1 MLSQQSNCKL
11 AVCVTSTPVLYKYK
25 MENAGSTMWSG
36 DDLDNFASATIALG
50 DWSKEMMEKVNC
62 EYDSQ
67 VTVEKFKKLDKA
79 VLMEHLFDVF
89 QYISNY
95 NDVFP
100 TARFEI
106 ENMKS
111 ELIKSQKSVTQ
122 LQGELLEMKS
132 KEHDSVQSTV
142 KTAVENSVQD
152 VIQSYSS
159 VVSKYLLSSQS
170 SVNVLS
176 RQSSAPPF
184 AKQKNGVVEGDRSR
198 NVVIFG
204 LAEDA
209 EEDLNNK
216 IGDVFKELNNPRFKA
231 VRVGSKS
238 ADKARPVR
246 VSLENSGTVHHILI
260 RAKDLRL
267 SQDYKTVVISPDF
280 AGSVA

>member
-1 MLSQQSNCKL
+1 
-11 AVCVTSTPVLYKYK
+11 
-25 MENAGSTMWSG
+25 MENAESTMWSG

-50 DWSKEMMEKVNC
+50 DWSKEMMETINC

-67 VTVEKFKKLDKA
+67 VTVEKFKKLNKE
-79 VLMEHLFDVF
+79 VLAEHLFDVF

-111 ELIKSQKSVTQ
+111 ELIKSQKSVAQ

-132 KEHDSVQSTV
+132 KEHDSVQTTV

-170 SVNVLS
+170 SANSLV

-184 AKQKNGVVEGDRSR
+184 TKQKNGVVEGDRSR

-204 LAEDA
+204 LVEDA
-209 EEDLNNK
+209 EENLNNK
-216 IGDVFKELNNPRFKA
+216 IGDVFKELNNPKFKA
-231 VRVGSKS
+231 VRVGNKS

-260 RAKDLRL
+260 RAKDLRQ
-267 SQDYKTVVISPDF
+267 SPEYKAVVISPDF

>member
-11 AVCVTSTPVLYKYK
+11 AVYLTSTPVLYKYK

-132 KEHDSVQSTV
+132 KQHDSVQTTL

-176 RQSSAPPF
+176 RQNSAPPF

-231 VRVGSKS
+231 VRVGNKS